1 MSSEQP
7 RRTGGRRQA
16 SLRPCGALFLSAL
29 VACAVLSPLPA
40 QAIVFHSRDAAL
52 KLAFPDADRTEARDF
67 FLTAGQRER
76 IEAAAKSRIESDLLT
91 VYVGHRGSEVLGFA
105 ILDTH
110 VVRTLPET
118 FMVVIAPDGTIR
130 ATHVLAFYEPTDYLP
145 SERWLA
151 QFNGKCDADD
161 LRLGRGIDGIT
172 GSTLSARA
180 VSDAI
185 RRALAVHAELMEGR

>member
-1 MSSEQP
+1 
-7 RRTGGRRQA
+7 
-16 SLRPCGALFLSAL
+16 
-29 VACAVLSPLPA
+29 VY
-40 QAIVFHSRDAAL
+40 HSRDAAL

-67 FLTAGQRER
+67 FLTAVQRER

-91 VYVGHRGSEVLGFA
+91 VYVGHRGGEVVGFA

-118 FMVVIAPDGTIR
+118 FMIVLAPDGTIR

-151 QFNGKCDADD
+151 QFTGKSEADD

-185 RRALAVHAELMEGR
+185 RRALALHAVLLEGR